1 MLNVD
6 LHDMLKGGISRY
18 ELVAATAKRAR
29 QIVDEVAH
37 SNDNITDVTA
47 KHKLYERSEA
57 ECGEIL
63 DKGLKDAVPKAENDR
78 RDKKSRR
85 NDKRD
90 RRSAGR
96 SDRREGRRFD
106 GREAKPEVKP
116 ATTRVRKAPKVEAAP
131 APEVQAEATQE
142 TEA

>member
-37 SNDNITDVTA
+37 SNDNISDVTA

-57 ECGEIL
+57 ECGELL
-63 DKGLKDAVPKAENDR
+63 DKAVSIAVSEYL
-78 RDKKSRR
+78 
-85 NDKRD
+85 
-90 RRSAGR
+90 AG
-96 SDRREGRRFD
+96 DWDIIPDETVPGRPD
-106 GREAKPEVKP
+106 
-116 ATTRVRKAPKVEAAP
+116 
-131 APEVQAEATQE
+131 QAEF
-142 TEA
+142 